1 MGRPYEAKPKIA
13 LEVSLVL
20 TWQVLRSFLLLFYIH
35 GASCV
40 TPSFP
45 CCIFLLYVGIFCW
58 ENQENRKGQGGVID
72 LSSDSRI
79 EFLCLCPI

>member
-20 TWQVLRSFLLLFYIH
+20 TWQALRSFLLLFYIH

-45 CCIFLLYVGIFCW
+45 CCIFLLYVGIFC
-58 ENQENRKGQGGVID
+58 
-72 LSSDSRI
+72 
-79 EFLCLCPI
+79 